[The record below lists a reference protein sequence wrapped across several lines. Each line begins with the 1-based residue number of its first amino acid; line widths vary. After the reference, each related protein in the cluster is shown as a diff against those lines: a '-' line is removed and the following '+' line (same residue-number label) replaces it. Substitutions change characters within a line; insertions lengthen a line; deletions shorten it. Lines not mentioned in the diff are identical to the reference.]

1 MKELSEILPRLLS
14 PVPVAILVCSFACL
28 VGILARTF
36 KDRRTFAGYKAM
48 AADVKKIARSI
59 GAEIFRNGDDLVL
72 SGNFERIPVTL
83 RFSNSA
89 TEPGLKIVCTAPVD
103 FQLSFTPK
111 GEASLEG
118 RVIVP
123 TQSPNFNMRFTA
135 RTDDPEHAK
144 LFLALAEAQHHIE
157 RLCCSRNTFLLFSP
171 RNIELREVLVPL
183 DTYRH
188 VWSRLRSLAGLN
200 SQAAKL
206 PNASRIKVVPVKPL
220 SSSWV
225 LKFALLVGAGA
236 AVAAVLSNA
245 AAPPQVATTQTKASN
260 GILPIDQR
268 VIPDAGNWRTVSPS
282 ELRPQ
287 FIDWMEGF
295 GVTPASKIDLDAR
308 EGGQAMGTAYLLAT
322 ERTPELKRVVWVANH
337 QVLFDVVDRIEGI
350 AKVPRDSMPGIV
362 WCEGSTPAE
371 AAEGDGLLVVRD
383 YEKPE
388 GGTVFFFSHEKLY
401 SAVPADF
408 HNVPMKPSL

>member
-1 MKELSEILPRLLS
+1 MKQLSEILPRLLA
-14 PVPVAILVCSFACL
+14 PVPVAILVSSLACL

-59 GAEIFRNGDDLVL
+59 GAETFRSGNDLVL
-72 SGNFERIPVTL
+72 SGNFEKIPVTL

-118 RVIVP
+118 GVIVP

-144 LFLALAEAQHHIE
+144 LFLALAEAQRHIE
-157 RLCCSRNTFLLFSP
+157 RLCCSSNTFLLFSP

-188 VWSRLRSLAGLN
+188 VSSRLRSLAVLN
-200 SQAAKL
+200 NEAAKL

-225 LKFALLVGAGA
+225 LKFALLVGAVA

-245 AAPPQVATTQTKASN
+245 APTQVASTQTKTSN
-260 GILPIDQR
+260 GILPIDRR
-268 VIPDAGNWRTVSPS
+268 VIPDAGNWRTVSPL
-282 ELRPQ
+282 ELRGQ
-287 FIDWMEGF
+287 FVDWMEGF

-308 EGGQAMGTAYLLAT
+308 GDGQETGTAYLLAT
-322 ERTPELKRVVWVANH
+322 EKTPELKRVVWVANH
-337 QVLFDVVDRIEGI
+337 QVLCDVVDRIEGI
-350 AKVPRDSMPGIV
+350 AKVPRDSMPAIV
-362 WCEGSTPAE
+362 WSEGSTPPQ
-371 AAEGDGLLVVRD
+371 AAEGDGLLVVRN

-408 HNVPMKPSL
+408 HNVPLKPSF